1 MRRRL
6 AALAAFAVFALGTS
20 LGSTAQAAPEDPLG
34 DLIMS
39 VVTGAIPGAPTAL
52 GWNVK
57 ATLYHAGAKGV
68 GALDSLGC
76 RVVAMRTLAVDRN
89 LIPRRSVVF
98 IAETVGLPMPDGT
111 KHDGFWY
118 ASDTGGAIKGE
129 RIDMFTGSGAKSMKA
144 MAALNL
150 ARMNAVKVGEF
161 KGCPPA

>member
-6 AALAAFAVFALGTS
+6 AALAAFASIFA
-20 LGSTAQAAPEDPLG
+20 ANNAHAASEDPIG
-34 DLIMS
+34 DLIKS
-39 VVTGAIPGAPTAL
+39 VVTGTMPGAP

-76 RVVAMRTLAVDRN
+76 KVRPMRTLAVDKT

-98 IAETVGLPMPDGT
+98 IKETVGLKMPNGQA
-111 KHDGFWY
+111 HDGYWY
-118 ASDTGGAIKGE
+118 ASDVGGAIKGE
-129 RIDMFTGSGAKSMKA
+129 RIDLYTGKGASSMKPI
-144 MAALNL
+144 MPLNL
-150 ARMNAVKVGEF
+150 AKLTAVKVGEF

>member
-6 AALAAFAVFALGTS
+6 AALAAFSVIAVS
-20 LGSTAQAAPEDPLG
+20 SNAQAATQDPVG

-39 VVTGAIPGAPTAL
+39 VITGTMPSAP

-76 RVVAMRTLAVDRN
+76 KVVAMRTVAVDKT
-89 LIPRRSVVF
+89 LIPRRSVLF
-98 IAETVGLPMPDGT
+98 IKETVGLKMPDG
-111 KHDGFWY
+111 KLHDGYWY
-118 ASDTGGAIKGE
+118 ASDVGGAIKGK
-129 RIDMFTGSGAKSMKA
+129 RIDLYTGKGAASMNPIKK
-144 MAALNL
+144 LNL
-150 ARMNAVKVGEF
+150 ATLSAVKVGEF